1 MDLLDIY
8 EDSVMDASEPSLSQ
22 ESACVN
28 GTFGDPEILP
38 RIGDEY
44 QVKVPLLDL
53 EYNRCQIIEVPT
65 DREVIDEAAYTFV
78 VGLPIPLTWIRDRVS
93 GIRHDIAECHDH
105 SGVSDSSGT
114 GKLESAKE
122 ELMITIDE
130 DSNLELKPYATA
142 SDENRLGEPT
152 SGEYTVMDIENG
164 GEVPLRQTELCKLN
178 QQTDK
183 GYLPVP
189 GTTEKSW
196 SDIEIESFLLGL
208 YIFGKNLVQ
217 IRRFVESKEMG
228 DILSYYYGKFYSSDG
243 YRRWSECRKL
253 RGRRSVHGQK
263 IFTGSRQQELFSRL
277 LPQVSNEDQN
287 NLLQASKSFGEGK
300 ISLEDY
306 VSKLKDTVGM
316 KALIEAVGIGKGKQD
331 LTGITD
337 PVKTNQVVTLR
348 QEIPTGKE
356 CNSLTSADIVKFL
369 TGGFRLSKT
378 RSNDL
383 FWEAV
388 WPRLLA
394 RGWHSEQPKHFAS
407 KHSLVFLIPG
417 VKKFSRRRHVKG
429 NHYFDSVSDV
439 LNKVALDSS
448 LIEVDIEAAGSNIKE
463 EYQLGK
469 EVKVDQDGSSDPQR
483 HCYLRPK
490 TSNCNSDLMKFTI
503 VDTSSTEEEP
513 LKIRELKTLPAGIT
527 INTSTPSSSS
537 SENDDENSEEEGELD
552 YKSMPS
558 IDQRYA
564 DSSKSSKD
572 ILEKKLCP
580 NTSENVSSL
589 VKKEVQDNG
598 SVIADVSRH
607 ASVVNDKN
615 PRNVKSGRRI
625 KPGQLNH
632 MAPVT
637 KRRRLTACA
646 NSETSI
652 MKNRAVPSEF
662 KEENSSCHLN
672 STEANANA
680 DLEVETY
687 REKVPINC
695 TAKSSSNGNGERIST
710 RHSLTA
716 EQSEENAEPRT
727 MIDLNLPHLPQDFG
741 SGEPCNTGA
750 ATAQVDPSEKG
761 SSLPTETNR
770 EQDSHVMGTSNS
782 VAGVENQPVAGARRQ
797 STRNRPLTTR
807 ALEALECGFFNVK
820 RRRRGAEDMVRDNL
834 TPRASRRARVG
845 IGTTTDLGGVATD
858 ILDPETNAVIEEG
871 CSSNTDM
878 VIGYQVCSER
888 KGKRELVSIPQASF
902 HPEILAGKDS

>member
-1 MDLLDIY
+1 MDIY

-22 ESACVN
+22 ESADVN
-28 GTFGDPEILP
+28 GIFGDPQILP

-44 QVKVPLLDL
+44 QVKIPSL
-53 EYNRCQIIEVPT
+53 ELKYNRCQIIAVLT
-65 DREVIDEAAYTFV
+65 DGEVIDEAAYTFV
-78 VGLPIPLTWIRDRVS
+78 GGLPIPLTWIHDHAS
-93 GIRHDIAECHDH
+93 GIKHDIVECHDH
-105 SGVSDSSGT
+105 SDVLDSRGT
-114 GKLESAKE
+114 GKLERAKV
-122 ELMITIDE
+122 MITVDG
-130 DSNLELKPYATA
+130 DSNLELEPNAA
-142 SDENRLGEPT
+142 AALDENRLGEPT
-152 SGEYTVMDIENG
+152 SGEYTMMDVENG
-164 GEVPLRQTELCKLN
+164 GKVPLRQTELCKLN
-178 QQTDK
+178 QLTDK

-189 GTTEKSW
+189 GATEKSW

-253 RGRRSVHGQK
+253 RGRRSIHGQK

-277 LPQVSNEDQN
+277 LP
-287 NLLQASKSFGEGK
+287 QASKSFGEGK

-331 LTGITD
+331 LTGIID

-369 TGGFRLSKT
+369 TGGFRLSKA

-394 RGWHSEQPKHFAS
+394 RGWHSEQRKNFAS

-439 LNKVALDSS
+439 LNKVALDPS

-490 TSNCNSDLMKFTI
+490 TSNCNSDHLKFTRTQNF
-503 VDTSSTEEEP
+503 TSWYYHDY
-513 LKIRELKTLPAGIT
+513 
-527 INTSTPSSSS
+527 INSKLS
-537 SENDDENSEEEGELD
+537 SETDDESSEESDELES
-552 YKSMPS
+552 KSIPS
-558 IDQRYA
+558 IDQCDT

-572 ILEKKLCP
+572 LLEKKLCP

-589 VKKEVQDNG
+589 VKKEIQDNG
-598 SVIADVSRH
+598 SVIADVPRH
-607 ASVVNDKN
+607 TSVVNGKN
-615 PRNVKSGRRI
+615 PRNVKAGRRI
-625 KPGQLNH
+625 KPGQSNH
-632 MAPVT
+632 VAPVT

-652 MKNRAVPSEF
+652 MKNRTVLSEF
-662 KEENSSCHLN
+662 KEENSTCHLN
-672 STEANANA
+672 STAVNLNAV
-680 DLEVETY
+680 LELEIY
-687 REKVPINC
+687 REKVPIRC
-695 TAKSSSNGNGERIST
+695 SAKGSSDDNGERIPT
-710 RHSLTA
+710 RHSLTV
-716 EQSEENAEPRT
+716 EQSDENAETRT
-727 MIDLNLPHLPQDFG
+727 MIDLNLPHFPQDFG
-741 SGEPCNTGA
+741 SSEPFNSWA
-750 ATAQVDPSEKG
+750 ATVQVDPSEKG

-770 EQDSHVMGTSNS
+770 EQDFHVTGTSTS
-782 VAGVENQPVAGARRQ
+782 VTGVENQPVTNARRQ

-820 RRRRGAEDMVRDNL
+820 RRRRGTDDMVRDNL

-845 IGTTTDLGGVATD
+845 IGTTTDHSGVAKD
-858 ILDPETNAVIEEG
+858 ILDPEANVVIEEG
-871 CSSNTDM
+871 CSSNTDV

-888 KGKRELVSIPQASF
+888 KGKHELVSIPQPSF
-902 HPEILAGKDS
+902 HPEILAGKDN